1 MLNRYLLRNILI
13 IDVFFM
19 LTWLGYN
26 SSDKS
31 VITFRLI
38 NFIFIIIYSY
48 WLISTFKLKPNKKLR
63 QIYTFM
69 SSKNEFVLWIISALF
84 SYLKLFI
91 FSLVILFLLF
101 DYFQFSTNQSFY
113 FICLIEAQILPF
125 YLITDLFL
133 HMKRYPS

>member
-1 MLNRYLLRNILI
+1 MINRYLLRNILI
-13 IDVFFM
+13 LDVFFM

-26 SSDKS
+26 SGDKA

-38 NFIFIIIYSY
+38 NFIFIVFYSY

-63 QIYTFM
+63 QLYTFV
-69 SSKNEFVLWIISALF
+69 SSKNEFVSWIISSLF
-84 SYLKLFI
+84 SYLKMFI
-91 FSLVILFLLF
+91 VSSIMICILF

-113 FICLIEAQILPF
+113 FICLVEAQILPF

-133 HMKRYPS
+133 YVKRSLN